1 MRLISGLF
9 GPSTISPSDCFNN
22 WAKNADPN
30 STLCSSLCLNTMEI
44 KVTKI
49 VSMTSNVEATVNGLS
64 IDANVRVRNND
75 TIENVDGG
83 NVKDSTGEQLASFS
97 YYGSNNLNVNYNNI
111 ENGNVAAV
119 STAVN
124 DFIKELEKN
133 PALVSIA
140 NTSEI

>member
-1 MRLISGLF
+1 MNL
-9 GPSTISPSDCFNN
+9 
-22 WAKNADPN
+22 
-30 STLCSSLCLNTMEI
+30 

-64 IDANVRVRNND
+64 INANVRVRNND
-75 TIENVDGG
+75 TIEGIDGG
-83 NVKDSTGEQLASFS
+83 NVNNSTGNQLASFS
-97 YYGSNNLNVNYNNI
+97 YYGSNNLNINYNNI
-111 ENGNVAAV
+111 DNGNVATV

>member
-1 MRLISGLF
+1 
-9 GPSTISPSDCFNN
+9 
-22 WAKNADPN
+22 
-30 STLCSSLCLNTMEI
+30 MEI

-49 VSMTSNVEATVNGLS
+49 VSMTSNVEATVNELS
-64 IDANVRVRNND
+64 INANVRVRNND
-75 TIENVDGG
+75 TIEGVDSG
-83 NVKDSTGEQLASFS
+83 NVIDSTGDQLATFS

-133 PALVSIA
+133 PSLVSIA

>member
-1 MRLISGLF
+1 MTNL
-9 GPSTISPSDCFNN
+9 
-22 WAKNADPN
+22 
-30 STLCSSLCLNTMEI
+30 

-49 VSMTSNVEATVNGLS
+49 VSMTSNVEATVNELS
-64 IDANVRVRNND
+64 INANVRVRNND
-75 TIENVDGG
+75 TIEGVDSG
-83 NVKDSTGEQLASFS
+83 NVIDSTGDQLATFS

-133 PALVSIA
+133 PSLVSIA

>member
-1 MRLISGLF
+1 
-9 GPSTISPSDCFNN
+9 
-22 WAKNADPN
+22 
-30 STLCSSLCLNTMEI
+30 MEI

-49 VSMTSNVEATVNGLS
+49 VSMTSNVEVTLNGLS
-64 IDANVRVRNND
+64 INANVRVHNND
-75 TIENVDGG
+75 TIEGIDGG
-83 NVKDSTGEQLASFS
+83 NVNNTAGNQLASFS
-97 YYGSNNLNVNYNNI
+97 YYGSNNLNINYNNI
-111 ENGNVAAV
+111 DNGNVATV